1 MFVFFYKGLD
11 NIESGSD
18 IIRRIDTIVNL
29 LYRYKFTP
37 PPPRQRPMSKWL
49 SDLQH
54 TGLIVGASK
63 LAKIRNFK
71 DAPSNKWFW
80 IR

>member
-37 PPPRQRPMSKWL
+37 PPPSETDEQMTLGPSTHWPDCRRKQAR
-49 SDLQH
+49 
-54 TGLIVGASK
+54 
-63 LAKIRNFK
+63 K
-71 DAPSNKWFW
+71 DTEL
-80 IR
+80 